1 MKRPPNYI
9 LLKQALRYLPES
21 EKLDLI
27 NKLSTLNSLHKPFY
41 NCLIKNFDIEVLRTK
56 PLIWQDIWLYNYIKY
71 DVEDKLKRNGLI
83 AKYEREVFIEDD
95 LEFFVRKDLINKRT
109 F

>member
-1 MKRPPNYI
+1 M
-9 LLKQALRYLPES
+9 KQALRYLPEN

-27 NKLSTLNSLHKPFY
+27 NKLSTFNNLHKPFF
-41 NCLIKNFDIEVLRTK
+41 NCLKKNFDFEVFRTN

-83 AKYEREVFIEDD
+83 AKYEREVFIENDQ
-95 LEFFVRKDLINKRT
+95 EFIEKKERINLKGL
-109 F
+109 